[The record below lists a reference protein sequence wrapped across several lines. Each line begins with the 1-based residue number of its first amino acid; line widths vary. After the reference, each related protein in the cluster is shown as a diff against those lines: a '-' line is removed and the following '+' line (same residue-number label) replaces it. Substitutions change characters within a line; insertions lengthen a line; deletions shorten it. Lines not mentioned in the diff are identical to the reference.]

1 MSEKLMFI
9 FLLVSLYHYDISAG
23 LSEDMLYF
31 LSTITPLIRKSVTIG
46 YRFQFGYLTPT
57 WKIKNTSLPQITAPP
72 LIA

>member
-31 LSTITPLIRKSVTIG
+31 LSTITPLIENRLRSVLVLVI
-46 YRFQFGYLTPT
+46 FLTLT
-57 WKIKNTSLPQITAPP
+57 CKIKYATSHY
-72 LIA
+72 